1 MGDLQRMGTTGLAAV
16 MGGASAAAGDRAAA
30 SSGGSGG
37 RRAEQLVRA
46 DELIRLSHGIDDSTV
61 ELVRPRQSVSAQV
74 FWGVRFLQDEG
85 ELAEKAMRDIAREVA
100 GRLQRFGLEEA
111 FAEGAVAEADLSGNQ
126 RGERGEGA
134 CASVYESS
142 SSMGNAADGSG
153 KHDGAADGTGQGTS
167 VGEGTGDPRD
177 AVAVSTKGGG
187 DVPASATGA
196 PAASLTDVSG
206 SMAASSQHNFEP
218 TDNTAALLRAAV
230 ELRPADDAA
239 LTVATLLDPSMHS
252 KGDPQPI

>member
-1 MGDLQRMGTTGLAAV
+1 MGDLQRMGATGLAAV

-111 FAEGAVAEADLSGNQ
+111 FAEGAVAEADLSENQ

-134 CASVYESS
+134 RASADESS

-153 KHDGAADGTGQGTS
+153 RHDSAADGTGQGTS
-167 VGEGTGDPRD
+167 AGDGTGDPRD
-177 AVAVSTKGGG
+177 AVASAKGGG
-187 DVPASATGA
+187 DVSASATGA

-206 SMAASSQHNFEP
+206 SLAASSQHNFEP

-239 LTVATLLDPSMHS
+239 LTVATLLDPSKHS
-252 KGDPQPI
+252 NGDPQPV